1 MVPLFLVIVF
11 ESTSGASKAALKS
24 SSGTWYFW
32 YLRSNMKLVVE
43 RGSRHLGHNGCQ
55 EAEVYSQGTCSH
67 RHLQIQIHKYTNTPM
82 KMYKV
87 SWSRLQTQI
96 QIQMKARNYAVLHNI

>member
-11 ESTSGASKAALKS
+11 ESTSGASKAAMKS
-24 SSGTWYFW
+24 SSGTSKYFQVLPRQGYEKYSW

-55 EAEVYSQGTCSH
+55 EAEVYSRGTRSH
-67 RHLQIQIHKYTNTPM
+67 RHLQIQIHKYTYEN
-82 KMYKV
+82 V
-87 SWSRLQTQI
+87 QSI
-96 QIQMKARNYAVLHNI
+96 VE